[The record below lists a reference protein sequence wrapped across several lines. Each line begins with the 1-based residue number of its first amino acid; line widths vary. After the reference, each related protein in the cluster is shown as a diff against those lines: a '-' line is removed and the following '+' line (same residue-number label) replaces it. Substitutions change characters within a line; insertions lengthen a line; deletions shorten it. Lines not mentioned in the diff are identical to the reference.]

1 MKNTY
6 QDEMNLLKDI
16 SEILSA
22 DAEQYLAA
30 VKNSD
35 PEMTKYIPNMVKKL
49 AGKRDLKIKPEY
61 YRTDFVLHK
70 DEDMVTQDL
79 LPNNTSC
86 VDMSDMKLKRIR
98 IAFEH
103 ENHLDKNGGYKEIAH
118 LMIVNADLKV
128 LMGYGD
134 EGGENYDAYAK
145 DYSCIFRS
153 VNPPDSATPI
163 LLIGEY
169 MPQKDNPSEIRD
181 KPKDNPSVKLDA
193 YLIAPCEL
201 LQFDWRKEEWSPLKS

>member
-6 QDEMNLLKDI
+6 QAEKNLLKEI
-16 SEILSA
+16 KEILSA
-22 DAEQYLAA
+22 DAELYLAA

-35 PEMTKYIPNMVKKL
+35 HEMTKYIPNMVKKL
-49 AGKRDLKIKPEY
+49 AGKRDLKIKPEH

-70 DEDMVTQDL
+70 DEDRVTQDL

-86 VDMSDMKLKRIR
+86 VGVDDMKLKRIR

-134 EGGENYDAYAK
+134 KGGNNYDAYAR
-145 DYSCIFRS
+145 DYDCIYRS
-153 VNPPDSATPI
+153 ANPPDFATPI

-169 MPQKDNPSEIRD
+169 MPPEDNPSE
-181 KPKDNPSVKLDA
+181 VKLDA

-201 LQFDWRKEEWSPLKS
+201 LQFDWKMEEWSSLKS